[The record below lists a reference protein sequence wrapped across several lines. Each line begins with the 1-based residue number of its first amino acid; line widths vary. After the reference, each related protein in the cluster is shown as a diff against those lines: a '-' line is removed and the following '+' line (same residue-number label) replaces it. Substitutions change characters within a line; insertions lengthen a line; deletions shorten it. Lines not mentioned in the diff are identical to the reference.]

1 MRKALILV
9 QDGQISDVQIA
20 ELEALV
26 RRHYAAH
33 VGSDKLLVL
42 WNRIPA
48 GQAFT
53 KYEDS
58 RSSIVTL
65 ESPDGFEQAKR
76 VTMLTELEADWRGV
90 TGQHPDEIMLSL
102 VDETLFAELFQSSQQ
117 RLTLAGRLKLISQ
130 MLRAMLGARLGKQAI
145 IVIPNL

>member
-9 QDGQISDVQIA
+9 QDGQISDVQSA
-20 ELEALV
+20 
-26 RRHYAAH
+26 
-33 VGSDKLLVL
+33 
-42 WNRIPA
+42 
-48 GQAFT
+48 
-53 KYEDS
+53 
-58 RSSIVTL
+58 
-65 ESPDGFEQAKR
+65 
-76 VTMLTELEADWRGV
+76 ELEADWRGV

-117 RLTLAGRLKLISQ
+117 RLTLAGRLKLISK